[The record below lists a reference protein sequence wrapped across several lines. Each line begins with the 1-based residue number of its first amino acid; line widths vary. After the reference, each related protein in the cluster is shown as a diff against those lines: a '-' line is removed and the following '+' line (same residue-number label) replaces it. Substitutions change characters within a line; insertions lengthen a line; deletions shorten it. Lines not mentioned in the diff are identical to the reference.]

1 MRWYKGSCSHLK
13 PCSTFWMLKESN
25 NIKLLPFGL
34 HSLLLPL
41 EGDKGQDIEKHTVTG
56 AVSILR
62 IIHLEKEI

>member
-1 MRWYKGSCSHLK
+1 
-13 PCSTFWMLKESN
+13 MLKESN